1 MIRLLRRFI
10 CALLVVPALALA
22 DGGTVAPPD
31 SLVLDGVPP
40 IPTEIADQLAPYGE
54 FRPHAM
60 LSWHPERREM
70 LVRRRLHATDQVH
83 LVRQPGVAPE
93 PLTDFADAVPDAAFE
108 PAKGAYFVFTRAQ
121 GGNEVY
127 RLYREDAA
135 GGEATP
141 LSPEGERVSDFGWWR
156 HGDRLAYATQA
167 VDRTG
172 GERRART
179 TIHLVDPAKPEGDRV
194 LARLDG
200 GGWTDFNFSE
210 DGKRLAFVE
219 YVSANESNLW
229 VMDLA
234 SGKARRVTHATHA
247 HPVAYMNPRFS
258 RDGRWLFATSD
269 RGSEYKRLVRIAIAG
284 GREQPITAHIRHDV
298 DGFEV
303 SFDASRIAFTT
314 NEDGAD
320 VLRFI
325 DLATL
330 KELPRPPLVPGVIG
344 GLQWRPKSEEVAFH
358 ISSARSAGDV
368 FSYDVR
374 ANQLTRWTNG
384 NSPDLNTSA
393 FAEPRTI
400 RWKSFDGREI
410 SGLEYR
416 PPARFTGKR
425 PVIVQ
430 IHGGPESQARPRFI
444 GRNNYL
450 VGELGIAMIYPNVR
464 GSSGFG
470 KTFLKLDNGRKR
482 EDSVKDIG
490 ALLDWIAKQP
500 DLDASRVAIVG
511 GSYGGYMTLAC
522 AVHFADRIA
531 AAESVVGISDFVT
544 FLEHTESYRRD
555 LRRAEY
561 GDERDPS
568 MREFLESISPLT
580 HVERITK
587 PLLVA
592 QGANDPRVPQSEARQ
607 IVESLQRRGTPV
619 WFILAKDEGHGF
631 AKKANADFLFF
642 ATVEFLRET
651 LLRETAPRTGVSR
664 GAKSGP
670 APDILGAA
678 HSASQ

>member
-1 MIRLLRRFI
+1 MTSGSSAMRLWRRVTTML
-10 CALLVVPALALA
+10 ALVPALAFAQTGNVL
-22 DGGTVAPPD
+22 PPD

-40 IPTEIADQLAPYGE
+40 IPGDIADALAPYGE
-54 FRPHAM
+54 FRAHAI

-83 LVRQPGVAPE
+83 RVTAPGVAPE
-93 PLTDFADAVPDAAFE
+93 PLTDFADAVPDAAYE
-108 PAKGAYFVFTRAQ
+108 PAKGAYFVFTRAE

-127 RLYREDAA
+127 RLYREESSGGDATA
-135 GGEATP
+135 V
-141 LSPEGERVSDFGWWR
+141 SPEGERVSDFAWWR
-156 HGDRLAYATQA
+156 HGDRLVYATQA
-167 VDRTG
+167 VDRTNA
-172 GERRART
+172 ERRART
-179 TIHLVDPAKPEGDRV
+179 TIHLVDPAKPGSDRV

-210 DGKRLAFVE
+210 DGKRIAFVE
-219 YVSANESNLW
+219 YISANDSRLW
-229 VMDLA
+229 VMDIA
-234 SGKARRVTHATHA
+234 NGKHRRVT
-247 HPVAYMNPRFS
+247 PVARGVQVAYANPRFS
-258 RDGRWLFATSD
+258 RDGRSLFATSD
-269 RGSEYKRLVRIAIAG
+269 RGSEYRRLVRIPIAG
-284 GREQPITAHIRHDV
+284 GREQPITAHIKHDV

-303 SFDASRIAFTT
+303 SFDAKRIAFTT

-325 DLATL
+325 DLPTL
-330 KELPRPPLVPGVIG
+330 KEQPRPPLVPGVIG
-344 GLQWRPKSEEVAFH
+344 GLAWRPRSEEVAFH

-374 ANQLTRWTNG
+374 TNQLTRWTNG
-384 NSPDLNTSA
+384 NSPDVNTSA
-393 FAEPRTI
+393 FVEPRTI
-400 RWKSFDGREI
+400 RWKSFDGRQI
-410 SGLEYR
+410 SGLQYQ
-416 PPARFTGKR
+416 PPARFEGKR

-450 VGELGIAMIYPNVR
+450 VSELGIALVYPNVR

-470 KTFLKLDNGRKR
+470 KTFLKLDNGPRR

-500 DLDASRVAIVG
+500 ELDASRVAVIG
-511 GSYGGYMTLAC
+511 GSYGGYMALAS

-531 AAESVVGISDFVT
+531 AAESVVGISNFVT
-544 FLEHTESYRRD
+544 FLERTESYRRD

-561 GDERDPS
+561 GDERDPA
-568 MREFLESISPLT
+568 MRALLESISPLA
-580 HVERITK
+580 HAERITK

-592 QGANDPRVPQSEARQ
+592 QGANDPRVPRGESEQ
-607 IVESLQRRGTPV
+607 IVASLKQRSTPV

-642 ATVEFLRET
+642 ATVEFLREY
-651 LLRETAPRTGVSR
+651 LLR
-664 GAKSGP
+664 
-670 APDILGAA
+670 
-678 HSASQ
+678 